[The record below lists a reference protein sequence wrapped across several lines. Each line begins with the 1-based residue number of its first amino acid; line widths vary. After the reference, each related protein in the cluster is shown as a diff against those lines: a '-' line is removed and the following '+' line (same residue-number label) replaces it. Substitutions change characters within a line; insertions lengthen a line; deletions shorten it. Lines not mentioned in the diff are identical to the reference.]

1 MPNASDTLAAPVR
14 GAAPAGPAPSGTSRN
29 RKILAGAALA
39 VGLVVVALFPSAA
52 PNAYILSAGVVILS
66 YACTATSWNFMGGFT
81 GYISLGH
88 AAWFGL
94 GAYGTGILIRDAA
107 LPSFVAWALAGV
119 IVAVIT
125 VPVGIAALRVRGASF
140 VIVSIA
146 FVLIML
152 LVFQGWGSF
161 TGGSNGLVV
170 PRPFPDLLRPVHH
183 QVFFYLFAALL
194 AVMLLLWWA
203 INRSR
208 FGIGLKAIR
217 EDEDK
222 AEALGIP
229 TRNYKLVAYVI
240 SATFTGLAGGMYALW
255 FGDLDPIFQF
265 SILLG
270 SYMVLMALLGGIR
283 NLWGPLVGAIIVGI
297 GLEVFKLQFGDT
309 QFHLVATGLLLALV
323 VLFMPDGIIPAVQ
336 SLLKR
341 FGPQSSSI
349 REMTAAELAE
359 RNRAAG
365 VSGASVF
372 AGRPVER
379 EGAADEDAATPPTAT
394 TTNPGGSD
402 DRHRRT
408 GDHHRRLEPQHARPD
423 EGLRRRPRR
432 RRRRRHL
439 PRGQDQRPH
448 RPERL
453 RQDDVLQLRHRHDQA
468 GLGHGHVQG
477 PRHHG
482 QGPARHRPRGD
493 RAQLPAVPD
502 LPRMTVLD
510 NVLVAVRR
518 TGIKGLLA
526 PARTEAE
533 VAKARQLLVR
543 VGIDHLENSEARDL
557 SYGQQKLLEL
567 AGVLM
572 GDPDTIMLDEPA
584 GGVNPSLI
592 GRIGSLVQELN
603 AEGTTFLIVEHN
615 MDLVMSLSHHVVVF
629 DRGAPIAEGTPDIVQ
644 SDPRVLEAYLGV

>member
-1 MPNASDTLAAPVR
+1 MPNASSTLAAPER
-14 GAAPAGPAPSGTSRN
+14 AATAAPPTGRSGR
-29 RKILAGAALA
+29 RKAIVV
-39 VGLVVVALFPSAA
+39 VGLIVAAAIVGVFPAAA

-94 GAYGTGILIRDAA
+94 GAYGTGILVRDLG

-119 IVAVIT
+119 VVAIIT
-125 VPVGIAALRVRGASF
+125 VPIGIAALRVRGASF

-146 FVLIML
+146 FVLILL

-170 PRPFPDLLRPVHH
+170 PRPFPDLMRPVHH

-194 AVMLLLWWA
+194 AAMLVLWWA

-229 TRNYKLVAYVI
+229 TRNYKLVAYII

-283 NLWGPLVGAIIVGI
+283 HLFGPLVGAIIVGI

-336 SLLKR
+336 AGIKR

-372 AGRPVER
+372 AGRNAER
-379 EGAADEDAATPPTAT
+379 EGVENEDAVTPTKEEK
-394 TTNPGGSD
+394 
-402 DRHRRT
+402 R
-408 GDHHRRLEPQHARPD
+408 
-423 EGLRRRPRR
+423 
-432 RRRRRHL
+432 
-439 PRGQDQRPH
+439 
-448 RPERL
+448 
-453 RQDDVLQLRHRHDQA
+453 
-468 GLGHGHVQG
+468 
-477 PRHHG
+477 
-482 QGPARHRPRGD
+482 
-493 RAQLPAVPD
+493 
-502 LPRMTVLD
+502 
-510 NVLVAVRR
+510 
-518 TGIKGLLA
+518 
-526 PARTEAE
+526 
-533 VAKARQLLVR
+533 
-543 VGIDHLENSEARDL
+543 
-557 SYGQQKLLEL
+557 
-567 AGVLM
+567 
-572 GDPDTIMLDEPA
+572 
-584 GGVNPSLI
+584 
-592 GRIGSLVQELN
+592 
-603 AEGTTFLIVEHN
+603 
-615 MDLVMSLSHHVVVF
+615 
-629 DRGAPIAEGTPDIVQ
+629 
-644 SDPRVLEAYLGV
+644 

>member
-1 MPNASDTLAAPVR
+1 MPNASSTLAAPER
-14 GAAPAGPAPSGTSRN
+14 AATAATPTDRSRR
-29 RKILAGAALA
+29 RKIAT
-39 VGLVVVALFPSAA
+39 VVALIVAAVVVGIFPAAA

-94 GAYGTGILIRDAA
+94 GAYGTGILVRDLG

-119 IVAVIT
+119 VVAIIT
-125 VPVGIAALRVRGASF
+125 VPIGIAALRVRGASF

-146 FVLIML
+146 FVLILL

-170 PRPFPDLLRPVHH
+170 PRPFPDLMRPVHH

-194 AVMLLLWWA
+194 AAMLVLWWA

-229 TRNYKLVAYVI
+229 TRNYKLVAYII

-283 NLWGPLVGAIIVGI
+283 HLLGPLVGAIIVGI

-323 VLFMPDGIIPAVQ
+323 VLFMPDGIIPALQ
-336 SLLKR
+336 AGIKR

-349 REMTAAELAE
+349 REMTAGELAE

-372 AGRPVER
+372 AGRKAER
-379 EGAADEDAATPPTAT
+379 EGVENEDATTP
-394 TTNPGGSD
+394 
-402 DRHRRT
+402 
-408 GDHHRRLEPQHARPD
+408 
-423 EGLRRRPRR
+423 
-432 RRRRRHL
+432 
-439 PRGQDQRPH
+439 
-448 RPERL
+448 
-453 RQDDVLQLRHRHDQA
+453 
-468 GLGHGHVQG
+468 
-477 PRHHG
+477 
-482 QGPARHRPRGD
+482 
-493 RAQLPAVPD
+493 
-502 LPRMTVLD
+502 
-510 NVLVAVRR
+510 
-518 TGIKGLLA
+518 
-526 PARTEAE
+526 TEE
-533 VAKARQLLVR
+533 EKR
-543 VGIDHLENSEARDL
+543 
-557 SYGQQKLLEL
+557 
-567 AGVLM
+567 
-572 GDPDTIMLDEPA
+572 
-584 GGVNPSLI
+584 
-592 GRIGSLVQELN
+592 
-603 AEGTTFLIVEHN
+603 
-615 MDLVMSLSHHVVVF
+615 
-629 DRGAPIAEGTPDIVQ
+629 
-644 SDPRVLEAYLGV
+644 